1 MTTFRDAS
9 RRQES
14 LLAPLERKILR
25 WLAVRTPAWVQ
36 PDHLTTL
43 GLVSMALGGASYAAS
58 RWWAPAL
65 LVVNLWLAVNWFGD
79 SLDGTLARV
88 RGRLRPRY
96 GFYVDHMADSFGALF
111 LIAGLAASGRMSER
125 VAVGLLVAYLLLSIH
140 SYLATYTDGRFQLSF
155 LKFSPTE
162 IRILLM
168 AGNGYAYAR
177 PETRIFG
184 TPCLFFDAAGAV
196 ALVCMLTM
204 LIGLVA
210 HQTAQLYRAERLP

>member
-1 MTTFRDAS
+1 MTTFRDAT

-14 LLAPLERKILR
+14 WLAPAERRVLR
-25 WLAVRTPAWVQ
+25 WLAMRTPAWVQ

-43 GLVSMALGGASYAAS
+43 GLLSMAMGGICYAAS

-65 LVVNLWLAVNWFGD
+65 LLVNVWLAANWFGD

-96 GFYVDHMADSFGALF
+96 GFYVDHMVDSFGALF
-111 LIAGLAASGRMSER
+111 LIGGLAASGRMSER
-125 VAVGLLVAYLLLSIH
+125 VAVGLLVSFLLLSIH
-140 SYLATYTDGRFQLSF
+140 SYLATHTDGRFQLSF

-162 IRILLM
+162 IRVLLM
-168 AGNGYAYAR
+168 IGNAYAYAR
-177 PETRIFG
+177 PQTRLAG
-184 TPCLFFDAAGAV
+184 VPCLFFDAAGAI
-196 ALVCMLTM
+196 ALVCMAAM

-210 HQTAQLYRAERLP
+210 RQTAYLYREERLP